1 MKYGSLETKSYR
13 LIEPEALLSGI
24 VIASPHS
31 GRNYLSSVKE
41 QSILDPITLR
51 SSEDAFVDELMD
63 FAPASIPLICS
74 EIPRAFVDLNR
85 EEMNWTQQ

>member
-1 MKYGSLETKSYR
+1 MKYGSLETKPYR

-63 FAPASIPLICS
+63 FAPALSLIH
-74 EIPRAFVDLNR
+74 I
-85 EEMNWTQQ
+85 